1 MTSQFS
7 ASKTARQASRHQIE
21 LRHMRYF
28 LAVAEELNFGRAA
41 ERLGIAQPNLSQQ
54 IKSLE
59 EIVGARLFDRTQR
72 SVRLTGAG
80 RHFVEEA
87 QLTLAHADM
96 ALVSARRAGRG
107 EIGLLGI
114 GYVGSATYTGV
125 LVSIL
130 GAFRKN
136 SPDVEIEL
144 TEMEMEL
151 QLQAIADGKLDI
163 GFIRPPTGLP
173 LGIGSSLLLR
183 EELVLALPTAHPHAA
198 QEHVALAD
206 LCDEVFITPK
216 HPPNVSFHKH
226 TTDACLAAGF
236 EPRLGPQ
243 AAHFVT
249 IVSMVAVGLGVALVP
264 RSCRCLDLPGVCYR
278 PLARDLIHA
287 DLSVAFRRSEPSQ
300 AAKSFLRHCTAYRN
314 AHAAAPPDA

>member
-1 MTSQFS
+1 
-7 ASKTARQASRHQIE
+7 
-21 LRHMRYF
+21 MRYF

-41 ERLGIAQPNLSQQ
+41 EKLGIAQPNLSQQ

-72 SVRLTGAG
+72 SVRLSSAG
-80 RHFVEEA
+80 KHFVDEA
-87 QLTLAHADM
+87 RQTLAHADL

-130 GAFRKN
+130 SAFRKD

-144 TEMEMEL
+144 TELEMER
-151 QLQAIADGKLDI
+151 QVQAIAEGKLDI
-163 GFIRPPTGLP
+163 GFIRPPLELP
-173 LGIGSSLLLR
+173 LGIGSALLIR
-183 EELVLALPTAHPHAA
+183 EELVLALPTRHPLAA
-198 QEHVALAD
+198 RERVALTD
-206 LCDEVFITPK
+206 MRDEVFITPK
-216 HPPNVSFHKH
+216 HAPNVSCHKH

-236 EPRLGPQ
+236 VPRLGPQ

-264 RSCRCLDLPGVCYR
+264 RSCR
-278 PLARDLIHA
+278 
-287 DLSVAFRRSEPSQ
+287 
-300 AAKSFLRHCTAYRN
+300 
-314 AHAAAPPDA
+314 